1 MVRYYIS
8 IYKEKI
14 YEKNLTQLKPVV
26 PSTQKKYQQYLSD
39 CLKVAIGLVC
49 RDS

>member
-8 IYKEKI
+8 IYKENI

-26 PSTQKKYQQYLSD
+26 PSPRRSTNNIYRIAWKL
-39 CLKVAIGLVC
+39 LLLVC
-49 RDS
+49 LDW